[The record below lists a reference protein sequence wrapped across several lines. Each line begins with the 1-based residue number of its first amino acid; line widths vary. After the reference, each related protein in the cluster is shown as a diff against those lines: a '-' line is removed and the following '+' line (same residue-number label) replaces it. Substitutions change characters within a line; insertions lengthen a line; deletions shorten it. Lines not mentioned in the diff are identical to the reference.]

1 MDRDPLEEQV
11 LRRMDRHCPELTLD
25 EAHVPHDK
33 VVVFR
38 MTRLIGRPAM
48 LLAPLARSYLQH
60 WRVTVSLL
68 SFVYWNGD
76 AMPTRFGHSR

>member
-33 VVVFR
+33 VCRVPDDEVD
-38 MTRLIGRPAM
+38 RPAGHV
-48 LLAPLARSYLQH
+48 ARPVRQ
-60 WRVTVSLL
+60 VVP
-68 SFVYWNGD
+68 
-76 AMPTRFGHSR
+76 AA